1 MGINHFKKGNK
12 KNDLYKIII
21 VIEQALKPFVIYTNI
36 KNVKENHLSK
46 SSIKKKAVY
55 HSGFITTF
63 A

>member
-1 MGINHFKKGNK
+1 MGINHFKKGK
-12 KNDLYKIII
+12 QKNDLYKIII

-36 KNVKENHLSK
+36 KNVKENYLSK